1 MKVLIVDDSRTMR
14 RLLSSFISPVTED
27 IAEAGDGRDA
37 LGVLEREAPFDLALV
52 DWDMPV
58 MNGLDLVKTVRANPA
73 YDSMKIMMVTAQNS
87 YETVLQAIEAGAA
100 DYLMKPLTEDMLID
114 KLRVLGMVE

>member
-1 MKVLIVDDSRTMR
+1 MRFSRTMR
-14 RLLSSFISPVTED
+14 RLLSSFIAPVTED

-37 LGVLEREAPFDLALV
+37 LGVLERESPFDLALV

-58 MNGLDLVKTVRANPA
+58 MNGLDLVKAVRANPT
-73 YDSMKIMMVTAQNS
+73 YDNMKIMMVTAQNS

-114 KLRVLGMVE
+114 KLRVLGMIE

>member
-27 IAEAGDGRDA
+27 ISEAGDGRDA
-37 LGVLEREAPFDLALV
+37 LGVLERESPFDLALV

-58 MNGLDLVKTVRANPA
+58 MNGLDLVKAVRANPT
-73 YDSMKIMMVTAQNS
+73 YDNMKIMMVTAQNS